1 MFKSNQIRYVVYLVY
16 LESTTKRFYAVACL
30 GKSKLFVRKFAKI
43 SSKLLF
49 LNFKTRSFSSGEGV
63 FKSNPT
69 WYGVYPV
76 YFECT
81 TKRSYASLSRKK
93 LGFHTETC
101 EFRDQRIFKTG
112 HFHRMKELFK
122 PNQTQY
128 VWSNPCL
135 PRVWNKNCYCWPGKK
150 WVFLTEICCYFE
162 FLVFK
167 YSIFHRV
174 KKLSKSNKT
183 WYGLCHVY
191 LERRTK
197 KIAIGCPGKKLVIHT
212 ENLEYFEKIPIIEF

>member
-1 MFKSNQIRYVVYLVY
+1 M
-16 LESTTKRFYAVACL
+16 
-30 GKSKLFVRKFAKI
+30 
-43 SSKLLF
+43 
-49 LNFKTRSFSSGEGV
+49 

-76 YFECT
+76 YFESI

-112 HFHRMKELFK
+112 LFHRMKELFK

-150 WVFLTEICCYFE
+150 WVLLTEICCYFE
-162 FLVFK
+162 YLVFK
-167 YSIFHRV
+167 CSIFHRV

-197 KIAIGCPGKKLVIHT
+197 KNCHRLPRKKVSNSYGKFRIFRKNSDYSILKIDFYHRVKECSNQTNSVWSIPRVLGIYNERIYALACPGKSWVFIRKYANFAI
-212 ENLEYFEKIPIIEF
+212 NKF